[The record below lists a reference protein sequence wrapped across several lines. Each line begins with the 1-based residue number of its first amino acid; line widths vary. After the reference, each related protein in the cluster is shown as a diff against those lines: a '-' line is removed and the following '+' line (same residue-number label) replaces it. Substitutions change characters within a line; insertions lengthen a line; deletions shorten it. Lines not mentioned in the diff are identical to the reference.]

1 LWHESAI
8 PEALRALLKGR
19 RFEFDVERALY
30 LTVLHRLFASGS
42 DRSAERWRENYLIP
56 GTEGLELHHLYRAM
70 AFLGEPLPS
79 QGTSTGP
86 VRCTKDLLEELLF
99 ERRRD
104 LFTEVELVFF
114 DTTSLYFEGRGGE
127 TLGQR
132 GHSKDHRPDLAQ
144 MVVGLAIDVQGN
156 PICCELWPGNTA
168 DVKTLV
174 PVIERMR
181 RRFGLRQITVVADRG
196 MVSQATL
203 EAFEGSQPPVGYIV
217 GVRMRRQKEVSTEVL
232 GHRGRWFESVPERTS
247 PKDPS
252 PLKLK
257 EVWVENR
264 RYVVCLNEEERR
276 KDAHDRDAIVA
287 HLRQQ
292 LRRGDKSLV
301 GNKGYRRYLKVEGE
315 GHFQVD
321 EAQLKAEARY
331 DGLWVLRT
339 NTAYDAE
346 TVAHVYKTLWTV
358 EQSFRTAKSSLETR
372 PIYHQSD
379 EAIRGHVFCSFL
391 ALTLKAELERR
402 LKGANSVCEWAQVLR
417 GLESLQEVELT
428 FQNQRFLLRT
438 PLKAE
443 ASAALRAAGVAAPPT
458 LRELPASAT

>member
-1 LWHESAI
+1 
-8 PEALRALLKGR
+8 
-19 RFEFDVERALY
+19 
-30 LTVLHRLFASGS
+30 
-42 DRSAERWRENYLIP
+42 
-56 GTEGLELHHLYRAM
+56 M
-70 AFLGEPLPS
+70 AFLGEPLRS
-79 QGTSTGP
+79 QGTSAGP
-86 VRCTKDLLEELLF
+86 VRCTKDLLEEMLF

-114 DTTSLYFEGRGGE
+114 DTTSLYFEGRGGD

-132 GHSKDHRPDLAQ
+132 GHNKDHRPDLAQ
-144 MVVGLAIDVQGN
+144 MVVGLAIDVHGN

-181 RRFGLRQITVVADRG
+181 HRFGLRQITVVADSG

-203 EAFEGSQPPVGYIV
+203 EAFENRVPPVGYIV

-232 GHRGRWFESVPERTS
+232 GHRGKWFESVPERTS

-276 KDAHDRDAIVA
+276 KDAHDRDAIVT

-321 EAQLKAEARY
+321 EAQLNAEARY

-339 NTAYDAE
+339 NTVYDAE

-358 EQSFRTAKSSLETR
+358 EQSFRTAKSILETR

-402 LKGANSVCEWAQVLR
+402 LKADSGCEWADVLR
-417 GLESLQEVELT
+417 GLEGLQEVELT

-438 PLKAE
+438 PLQGE

-458 LRELPASAT
+458 VRELPASAV

>member
-1 LWHESAI
+1 
-8 PEALRALLKGR
+8 
-19 RFEFDVERALY
+19 
-30 LTVLHRLFASGS
+30 
-42 DRSAERWRENYLIP
+42 
-56 GTEGLELHHLYRAM
+56 M
-70 AFLGEPLPS
+70 AFLGEPLAAEGPS
-79 QGTSTGP
+79 ATGP
-86 VRCTKDLLEELLF
+86 VRCTKDILEEMLF

-104 LFTEVELVFF
+104 PFTEVELVFF

-132 GHSKDHRPDLAQ
+132 GHNKDHRPDLPQ
-144 MVVGLAIDVQGN
+144 MVVGLVLDVQGN

-168 DVKTLV
+168 DVTTLV
-174 PVIERMR
+174 PVIER
-181 RRFGLRQITVVADRG
+181 LRQRFRLREITVVADRG

-203 EAFEGSQPPVGYIV
+203 AAFEGHLPPVGYIV

-232 GHRGRWFESVPERTS
+232 GHRGRWFESVPKRTN
-247 PKDPS
+247 PKDPA

-257 EVWVENR
+257 EVWVDAR

-276 KDAHDRDAIVA
+276 KDAHDRQAIVA

-301 GNKGYRRYLKVEGE
+301 GNKGYRRYLKLEGE
-315 GHFQVD
+315 GHFQID
-321 EAQLKAEARY
+321 EAQIKAEARY

-346 TVAHVYKTLWTV
+346 TVAHVYKTLWSV
-358 EQSFRTAKSSLETR
+358 EQSFRTAKSILETR

-402 LKGANSVCEWAQVLR
+402 LKVADSACEWAQVLR
-417 GLESLQEVELT
+417 GLEGLQEVELT
-428 FQNQRFLLRT
+428 YQGRRFLLRSQ
-438 PLKAE
+438 LSGE
-443 ASAALRAAGVAAPPT
+443 ASAALRAAGTAAPPT
-458 LRELPASAT
+458 LREVAASAA